1 MSEEHV
7 AASTTTE
14 APPEPSPETVE
25 RIQSEVRAIRSRG
38 ARTLDGA
45 VTNVRLGLREAER
58 RLEDE
63 AKAWDAHARAAT
75 LPDVGSLDPMVDLAV
90 RIDRESDYWR
100 GFAVGNL
107 RPGAARN
114 LAIAGGVLALA
125 SGLAL
130 AVLGTLAAFFG
141 SEGPAAAS
149 LMTASGVALCA
160 VVACALGIMS
170 ERGRV
175 MAAREALAR
184 ADHAERRLERVA
196 AILALKTVHESKY
209 IEALARLERDR

>member
-1 MSEEHV
+1 MSEEKAPTESTRDRV
-7 AASTTTE
+7 QDRASAA
-14 APPEPSPETVE
+14 A
-25 RIQSEVRAIRSRG
+25 RRG
-38 ARTLDGA
+38 KKALDGA
-45 VTNVRLGLREAER
+45 VSDVRGGLRDAER

-63 AKAWDAHARAAT
+63 GKAWDARAAAAA
-75 LPDVGSLDPMVDLAV
+75 LPDVGGVDPIVDLAI

-100 GFAVGNL
+100 SFAVGNL

-114 LAIAGGVLALA
+114 LAVAGAALALA

-130 AVLGTLAAFFG
+130 GTLATLAAIFG
-141 SEGPAAAS
+141 SEGPAEAS
-149 LMTASGVALCA
+149 LSTAAGVALCA
-160 VVACALGIMS
+160 FVACVLGVVS

-196 AILALKTVHESKY
+196 AILALKSASEPKY
-209 IEALARLERDR
+209 VEALTRLERER